1 MPNRIITL
9 LCLAVALMLAFV
21 SSGAQAAVMS
31 IDYGTEWF
39 KVGLI
44 KPGIPLDVALNK
56 DSKRKTQAMVTLRED
71 QRLYGSDSLAL
82 VNDARWQVLVP
93 FHWHILFRL
102 VVFHSR
108 LFPTWRTLLAN
119 LMMISIVL
127 SIVIVLSTIWS
138 PILNAVLPSFTWMTR
153 LTWLW
158 KSWLLISS
166 RTLVTKL
173 NMQLV
178 RMSRMSS
185 LRYVVWE
192 KKVLISWLMVMC
204 D

>member
-82 VNDARWQVLVP
+82 VNERALTGSST
-93 FHWHILFRL
+93 FSL
-102 VVFHSR
+102 
-108 LFPTWRTLLAN
+108 TRTL
-119 LMMISIVL
+119 
-127 SIVIVLSTIWS
+127 
-138 PILNAVLPSFTWMTR
+138 
-153 LTWLW
+153 
-158 KSWLLISS
+158 
-166 RTLVTKL
+166 
-173 NMQLV
+173 
-178 RMSRMSS
+178 
-185 LRYVVWE
+185 
-192 KKVLISWLMVMC
+192 
-204 D
+204 

>member
-82 VNDARWQVLVP
+82 VNERALTG
-93 FHWHILFRL
+93 HI
-102 VVFHSR
+102 HD
-108 LFPTWRTLLAN
+108 T
-119 LMMISIVL
+119 
-127 SIVIVLSTIWS
+127 
-138 PILNAVLPSFTWMTR
+138 
-153 LTWLW
+153 
-158 KSWLLISS
+158 
-166 RTLVTKL
+166 
-173 NMQLV
+173 
-178 RMSRMSS
+178 
-185 LRYVVWE
+185 
-192 KKVLISWLMVMC
+192 
-204 D
+204 